1 MSFVVERFASWAEAF
16 RTQTIAPEVLH
27 HARRVLIDT
36 YAAMLSGAESA
47 PAALLERA
55 FADEL
60 DHGGA
65 RLALGRRATVHA
77 AALINGAAAH
87 TREMDDIFRDGIYHP
102 GAPTVPAAL
111 AIAQARGASGEQLL
125 RSVIVGYE
133 VSTRIAA
140 AMGRGH
146 YEYWHNTGTV
156 GTFGACAAA
165 AEGLR
170 LDAPRFAH
178 ALATAATFAAGLQQ
192 AFRSDSMSKPMH
204 AGHAAEAGV
213 TAALAAEAGVIGA
226 LDVIEG
232 EAGFGRAMGDRQ
244 EGPDWER
251 ALESLGRVF
260 NVTRMTVKNHT
271 CCGHTF
277 AAIDGAI
284 ALKARMG
291 VAAEDIERVRVATY
305 RAALEVAGCAE
316 PHTPA
321 EARFSLR
328 YVVAT
333 ALTHGNVRFAAF
345 EPARIEDRG
354 TRDLMRRI
362 ELAVDPELDAT
373 FPGQRAARV
382 RITARDGRSEDFLQP
397 TRVGDPEAPLTDR
410 QLEEKYFEFARP
422 VLGAERAQ
430 RLLEKLWR
438 VEKETT
444 LNLVD
449 A

>member
-1 MSFVVERFASWAEAF
+1 MSVVERFAAWAEDY
-16 RTQTIAPEVLH
+16 RKQPLAPEVLH

-36 YAAMLSGAESA
+36 YAAMLSGAGCA
-47 PAALLERA
+47 PATLLERA
-55 FADEL
+55 FAEEL
-60 DHGGA
+60 DRGEA
-65 RLALGRRATVHA
+65 RLALGRRATMHA

-87 TREMDDIFRDGIYHP
+87 TAEMDDIFRDGIYHP
-102 GAPTVPAAL
+102 GAPTVPAA
-111 AIAQARGASGEQLL
+111 IAVAQSRGASGERLL
-125 RSVIVGYE
+125 RAIVVGYE

-146 YEYWHNTGTV
+146 YAYWHNTGTV

-165 AEGLR
+165 AEALR
-170 LDAPRFAH
+170 LDAARFAH

-213 TAALAAEAGVIGA
+213 TAALGAEAGVIGA

-232 EAGFGRAMGDRQ
+232 EAGFGRAMGDRANA
-244 EGPDWER
+244 PDWER

-291 VAAEDIERVRVATY
+291 IAAQDIERVRVATY
-305 RAALEVAGCAE
+305 RAGLEVAGCAD

-321 EARFSLR
+321 EARFSLG

-333 ALTHGNVRFAAF
+333 ALTHGDVRFAAF
-345 EPARIEDRG
+345 ERERIEHPA
-354 TRDLMRRI
+354 TRDLMKRI
-362 ELAVDPELDAT
+362 ELAIDPELDAT

-382 RITARDGRSEDFLQP
+382 RITARDGRSEEFLQP
-397 TRVGDPEAPLTDR
+397 TRIGDPEAPLSDQ

-422 VLGAERAQ
+422 VLGAERVQ
-430 RLLEKLWR
+430 RLLERLWR
-438 VEKETT
+438 IEREANSV
-444 LNLVD
+444 LL
-449 A
+449 